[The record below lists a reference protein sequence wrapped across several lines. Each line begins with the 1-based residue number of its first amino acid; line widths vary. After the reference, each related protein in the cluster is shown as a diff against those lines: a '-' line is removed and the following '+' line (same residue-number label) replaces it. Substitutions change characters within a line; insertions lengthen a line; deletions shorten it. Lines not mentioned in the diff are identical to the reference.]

1 MGIHVKCTG
10 RGAAKERTFLHPGE
24 KVRPRPR
31 PPGASDRS
39 AKTLGEAAATGGPT
53 GTRGDFG
60 EGFE

>member
-10 RGAAKERTFLHPGE
+10 RGAAKERYFLHPGE

-31 PPGASDRS
+31 PLDRHGK
-39 AKTLGEAAATGGPT
+39 AIKTAQQEGPT

-60 EGFE
+60 ADFE

>member
-10 RGAAKERTFLHPGE
+10 RGAAKERYFLHPGE

-31 PPGASDRS
+31 PAGASSRS
-39 AKTLGEAAATGGPT
+39 GKALQTAKKDGPT

-60 EGFE
+60 SDFE